1 MIKSIYHQNDI
12 LQKTIQPNK
21 MLSIISKIK
30 FLTEMEEF
38 DINQSFHMNI
48 LTAMFKIYSYEE

>member
-38 DINQSFHMNI
+38 DINQSFHMNM